1 MEQMLW
7 QPFTAESRK
16 RQIEKDG
23 KERISTY
30 RKGTKWLR
38 PELVGQRV
46 ELVDQTDNSVFATAE
61 VISVKAV
68 KFKDLDTIDHWRQSS
83 DMTEEARLGIMQ
95 KVYGEYDEDT
105 LTTVVTLGNIDDFK
119 SA

>member
-1 MEQMLW
+1 MEQILW

-61 VISVKAV
+61 VISVKAS
-68 KFKDLDTIDHWRQSS
+68 KFKDLDTIDHWRQSG
-83 DMTEEARLGIMQ
+83 DMTVEARLGIMQ

-105 LTTVVTLGNIDDFK
+105 ITTVVTLGCI
-119 SA
+119 AEPIAA